1 MARSPPPETKPDSP
15 RITRPRNVPV
25 TAACCVAL
33 LVFAVGSAVAQPSLP
48 LACDDWRAE
57 LIAVEGIVE
66 VQRARSDAWTRV
78 AESEVLC
85 FGDSV
90 RVQAFSRVMVRLRDQ
105 TAVRLDERSMLTLR
119 APNDGIGSL
128 IDLIRGVIH
137 IISRDPRSLQFTTP
151 YANAGL
157 EGTEFDIRV
166 NDEERK
172 TEIAVLEGTVV
183 VTNPMGR
190 IEVPSNFVAE
200 ARDGEEPVMRA
211 ILEPIELMR
220 WASYFPEIFAED
232 LPGPEQEPRA
242 SEIDDAAF
250 YAARAA
256 ARLRRGQLETAD
268 ADIASSLRLAPSNAD
283 ALALQAIA
291 ALGRNDFPSARDRAR
306 AAVGATPP
314 TPAAFIAMSYVLQSD
329 GDLAGALAQVASAI
343 SLDPANAVALARR
356 AEIELGLRR
365 WSDSHASAL
374 RAIALDPQL
383 GYARTVLGFI
393 ELSGG
398 NVAEAVAAFGEG
410 ATLDRGAPLPH
421 LGLALALMQRGDLV
435 PGREQLEIAV
445 ALDPANALT
454 RSYMGKT
461 YDAEN
466 RTKLPGTQLALAKRF
481 APNDPTPWLY
491 EALVKL
497 NRNQPVGALGE
508 LIDAISRNDNRALFR
523 SRLAMDADLATRSAG
538 TGRVLRELG
547 FEQLA
552 FVRGWAATAIDPTD
566 YAAPRL
572 LADVYSARPGLEISR
587 SSALLTSQLL
597 QPANLTPIS
606 PQLGQASPL
615 LVSRAGPS
623 ELAFNGLTPLVTAN
637 GLRFQA
643 STVVG
648 ANETRGEDIALAGLR
663 DRVSYSFGQYHYSTQ
678 GFRENNDFDQTIANA
693 FVQFNPNEVTSLLAE
708 IRSSEVEHGDLLRY
722 FDPTRVITDFRFVE
736 DADTLRLGV
745 RRQLGIHDTL
755 LATASWID
763 SSGSIETEFYSSN
776 VNADAN
782 NVDVQHI
789 HEAARWN
796 LRSGVLLAQKDEFD
810 VTRFV
815 DTIESGPVDASQE
828 SAYAYAN
835 IGLVQSLILTLGA
848 SADGVEE
855 GDVSKDRI
863 NPKVGVTWMPTE
875 KLTVRAASFKTLHG
889 TLTTSKQNPQ
899 PRLEPFQVAGF
910 NQFPLAANGDEAT
923 VSGFAIDGKVSS
935 KLFLGVELTGRDV
948 ESSVNDLARNP
959 VATEA
964 TEEGARTYLYWT
976 PRQDVSFS
984 AQYQNDHLSSDEN
997 GPLRVTFLR
1006 TQRLPL
1012 EARYFHAN
1020 GFSAGIRTSRFH
1032 QEGEFVSGPEGGAP
1046 EAGEDD
1052 FWIVDLSLGYRLPN
1066 RRGVLSLNVD
1076 NLLDEEFRFQDLD
1089 PENPSI
1095 MPERMAYFR
1104 FTLSFD

>member
-15 RITRPRNVPV
+15 RIIRPRNVPV

-33 LVFAVGSAVAQPSLP
+33 LAFVAGSAAAQPSLP

-57 LIAVEGIVE
+57 LIAVENIVE

-78 AESEVLC
+78 AENEVLC

-105 TAVRLDERSMLTLR
+105 SVVRLDERSMLTLR
-119 APNDGIGSL
+119 ATNDGIGSL

-137 IISRDPRSLQFTTP
+137 IISRDPRSLQFATP
-151 YANAGL
+151 YANAAL

-166 NDEERK
+166 TDEERK

-190 IEVPSNFVAE
+190 IEVPSNFVAS
-200 ARDGEEPVMRA
+200 AREGEEPVMLA
-211 ILEPIELMR
+211 IGEPIELMR
-220 WASYFPEIFAED
+220 WASYFPEIFAAD

-242 SEIDDAAF
+242 SEIDDATF

-256 ARLRRGQLETAD
+256 ARLRRGQLATAD
-268 ADIASSLRLAPSNAD
+268 ADIASSLRLAPGNAD

-291 ALGRNDFPSARDRAR
+291 ALGRNDFTSARDRAR
-306 AAVGATPP
+306 AAVDATPP

-329 GDLAGALAQVASAI
+329 GDLAGALASVASAI
-343 SLDPANAVALARR
+343 SLDPANAVAWSRR
-356 AEIELGLRR
+356 AEIELGLSR
-365 WSDSHASAL
+365 WGDSHESAM
-374 RAIALDPQL
+374 RAIALGPQL

-398 NVAEAVAAFGEG
+398 NVAEAIAAFGEG

-421 LGLALALMQRGDLV
+421 LGLALALMQRGDLS
-435 PGREQLEIAV
+435 PGRQQLEIAV

-454 RSYMGKT
+454 RSYMAKT

-552 FVRGWAATAIDPTD
+552 LVRGWAATAIDPTD
-566 YAAPRL
+566 YAALRL
-572 LADVYSARPGLEISR
+572 LADVYSVRPGLEISR
-587 SSALLTSQLL
+587 SSALLASQLL

-623 ELAFNGLTPLVTAN
+623 ELAFSGLTPLVTAN

-663 DRVSYSFGQYHYSTQ
+663 DRVSYSFGQFHYSTQ
-678 GFRENNDFDQTIANA
+678 GYRENNDFDQTIANA

-708 IRSSEVEHGDLLRY
+708 LRSSDVEHGDLARF
-722 FDPTRVITDFRFVE
+722 FDPTRVITDFRFRE
-736 DADTLRLGV
+736 QADSLRLGV
-745 RRQLGIHDTL
+745 RRQLGIRDTL

-763 SSGSIETEFYSSN
+763 SSGGIATDAYSLN
-776 VNADAN
+776 VNADAH
-782 NVDVQHI
+782 NVDIQHI
-789 HEAARWN
+789 HEGGRWN
-796 LRSGVLLAQKDEFD
+796 LRSGLLWAQKDELD
-810 VTRFV
+810 VFGTG
-815 DTIESGPVDASQE
+815 ESGTVDASQE

-835 IGLVQSLILTLGA
+835 VGLVESLILTLGA

-855 GDVSKDRI
+855 GDVAKDRI
-863 NPKVGVTWMPTE
+863 NPKVGVTWLPTE

-923 VSGFAIDGKVSS
+923 VSGLAVDGKVSS
-935 KLFLGVELTGRDV
+935 KLFLGVEVTGRDV
-948 ESSVNDLARNP
+948 ESSVTDFSGSP

-964 TEEGARTYLYWT
+964 TEDSARTYLYWT

-997 GPLRVTFLR
+997 GPLGVTLLR
-1006 TQRLPL
+1006 TERLPL
-1012 EARYFHAN
+1012 EARYFNAN
-1020 GFSAGIRTSRFH
+1020 GFSAGIRTSWFH
-1032 QEGEFVSGPEGGAP
+1032 QQGEFVVMGPEGGAV

-1095 MPERMAYFR
+1095 MPERIAYFR